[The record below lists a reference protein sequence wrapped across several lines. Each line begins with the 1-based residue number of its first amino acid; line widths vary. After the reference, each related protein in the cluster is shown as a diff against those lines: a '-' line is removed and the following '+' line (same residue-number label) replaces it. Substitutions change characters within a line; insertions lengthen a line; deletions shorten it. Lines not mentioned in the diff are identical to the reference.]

1 MGTPVEDSG
10 QVQDNTPDQSDVPGP
25 NPAWNDVL
33 SVLPEQFHQVVTP
46 HFQKWDQSAQSR
58 IEAANNSLKEF
69 EGFKPFVEHG
79 INPQEVEQGLRLMW
93 EINNNPENV
102 YKALAEA
109 YKFGQETPPVAK
121 LNNDGDDDDD
131 DTPYGI
137 DPEIASKLEQQE
149 GILQAVA
156 QIVLNDAQA
165 KEASK
170 ADSELE
176 TELAGLK
183 QKYGEYDED
192 YVLTKM
198 LNGASGEDAV
208 KAYQSLV
215 SNISQ
220 NRPFA
225 PNVLGNS
232 SGGTGLPSQ
241 AIDPTQLSGKET
253 RNLVAQMLQA
263 EFGKK

>member
-1 MGTPVEDSG
+1 MGTPIDDGG
-10 QVQDNTPDQSDVPGP
+10 QVQDNSPDAGDVPGP

-33 SVLPEQFHQVVTP
+33 NVLPEQFHQVVTP
-46 HFQKWDQSAQSR
+46 HFQKWDQAAQSK
-58 IEAANNSLKEF
+58 IEAANSSLKDF

-109 YKFGQETPPVAK
+109 YKFGEQVAPVAK
-121 LNNDGDDDDD
+121 PNVDGDNDDDE

-137 DPEIASKLEQQE
+137 DPEISSKLEQHD
-149 GILQAVA
+149 GLLQAVA

-165 KEASK
+165 KESAA
-170 ADSELE
+170 ADSALEKELS
-176 TELAGLK
+176 TLK
-183 QKYGEYDED
+183 EKHGDYDEE

-208 KAYQSLV
+208 KSYQDLV
-215 SNISQ
+215 QRLSPK
-220 NRPFA
+220 PFA
-225 PNVLGNS
+225 PNVLGSNG
-232 SGGTGLPSQ
+232 GGTGLPSQ

-253 RNLVAQMLQA
+253 RDLVAQMLAA